1 MNASRG
7 VCGSRRSV
15 HTSAC
20 AILCA
25 RKNGAKSARY
35 SGAGAPRMYQPKVV
49 SRYIGLRI
57 PIPAYQYQRQCLH
70 KEDEKGMGRTRRAW
84 NNRSYISILPQAA
97 SVPTLSSPLPRHHHC
112 RHRHNLRRLP
122 ARHPPRSH
130 NTETQHPR
138 PPARNQHRCYR
149 AYHRAHAKRSAQVR
163 VHRLHPCSDEHQ
175 RQPSHAVSVRAC
187 LHPWVWW
194 GRERHRIRLKERQC
208 PVQTR
213 GAHQGAGNNIMDH
226 HYPHPVSRP
235 HLLGSAGEVPDCD
248 VLPANIFQAQI

>member
-35 SGAGAPRMYQPKVV
+35 SGAGAPRMYQPNVV

-208 PVQTR
+208 PV
-213 GAHQGAGNNIMDH
+213 
-226 HYPHPVSRP
+226 
-235 HLLGSAGEVPDCD
+235 
-248 VLPANIFQAQI
+248 